1 MPRALITTVG
11 TSLLTNRDGRP
22 WADWDGRRKDPL
34 PDANAV
40 DRWLSQADPTAAS
53 AETNTWRA
61 VGLEPEDRVILLHS
75 DTPEGRYC
83 AERLRTYLEAG
94 RCREAS
100 LRCLAALAYH
110 TGSFAQRGLRS
121 LVSEAIKA
129 IQEANR
135 AGLAPVLCATG
146 GFKAET
152 AFLNLLGALVEVEVY
167 YIHEQFREIVRLPR
181 LPLTWD
187 AKFVQRNRD
196 FFEWIDTEPRS
207 SVEAENRLKGCPELR
222 PLVEDDEAGNAYLN
236 AAGDLLFKAVREQ
249 LALGPRATWPEP
261 APLTPQEKNGLSG
274 VVHQR
279 PQGWE
284 QFLRSLSAIDC
295 VARVRY
301 DKAAAS
307 GPQVKILDAE
317 KGQIGVRYQRG
328 GQVLPLIVETTAR
341 GQAQTELVADY
352 LRRKVK

>member
-1 MPRALITTVG
+1 MPRMLITSVG
-11 TSLLTNRDGRP
+11 TSLLTNRDRP
-22 WADWDGRRKDPL
+22 WGGWDPRRPL
-34 PDANAV
+34 PDSRKVDDWLAKANPA
-40 DRWLSQADPTAAS
+40 AAS

-61 VGLEPEDRVILLHS
+61 VDLDPQDRVVLLHS

-94 RCREAS
+94 RCREVS

-129 IQEANR
+129 IEEANR
-135 AGLAPVLCATG
+135 AGLVPVLCATA

-152 AFLNLLGALVEVEVY
+152 AFLNLLGALVKVEVY

-181 LPLTWD
+181 LPLAWD
-187 AKFVQRNRD
+187 AEFVQRNRD
-196 FFEWIDTEPRS
+196 FFEWIDAEPRS
-207 SVEAENRLKGCPELR
+207 SVEVENRLKGCPELR
-222 PLVEDDEAGNAYLN
+222 PLVEDDEDGNTYLN

-249 LALGPRATWPEP
+249 LALGPRATWPNP
-261 APLTPQEKNGLSG
+261 AAMTPQEKNGLSG
-274 VVHQR
+274 VEHQR
-279 PQGWE
+279 PHGWE
-284 QFLRSLSAIDC
+284 QFVRRLCEIDC

-301 DKAAAS
+301 DKAAVS

-317 KGQIGVRYQRG
+317 KGQIAVRYEKG

-341 GQAQTELVADY
+341 GQTQTEWVADY